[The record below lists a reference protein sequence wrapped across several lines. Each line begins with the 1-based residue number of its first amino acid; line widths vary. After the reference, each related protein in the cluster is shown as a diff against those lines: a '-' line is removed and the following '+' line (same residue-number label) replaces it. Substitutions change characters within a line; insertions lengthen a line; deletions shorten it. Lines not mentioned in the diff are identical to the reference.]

1 MSEGVSKE
9 SGKNHAQVSEAQ
21 FQMARADMESKMLEN
36 AAKNILNVLL
46 LKHKLS
52 KEDQQEYKEDIK
64 SGIENIIKMLRRE
77 MVYQDPK

>member
-1 MSEGVSKE
+1 
-9 SGKNHAQVSEAQ
+9 
-21 FQMARADMESKMLEN
+21 MARADMESKMLED